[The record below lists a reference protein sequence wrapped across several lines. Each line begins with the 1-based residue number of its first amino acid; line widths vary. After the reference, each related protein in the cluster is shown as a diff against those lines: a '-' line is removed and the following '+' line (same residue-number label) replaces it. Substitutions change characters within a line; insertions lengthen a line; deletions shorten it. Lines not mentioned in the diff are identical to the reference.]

1 MGIEDSVKVYYDNS
15 TNWSIEMRVL
25 TELTDT
31 YGDEANYS
39 WVNRKEFEF
48 PDNLTDVGIVRRVKA
63 EYGMTECKFRRRDNF
78 GDTIALWYPDGNAVV
93 LFINIVE

>member
-1 MGIEDSVKVYYDNS
+1 
-15 TNWSIEMRVL
+15 MRVL

-31 YGDEANYS
+31 FGDEANYS
-39 WVNRKEFEF
+39 WINSKEFEF

-63 EYGMTECKFRRRDNF
+63 AYGMTGAKFKRRDNM
-78 GDTIALWYPDGNAVV
+78 GDTIALWYPDGNCVV